1 MKFCFESRQFIDVNT
16 DCNKFAVIGE
26 NIGLNWSEFKSSV
39 EHLSHF
45 LRSECELIHELP
57 VIIYGH
63 KNAEMVAAMYACI
76 HANIPYIPID
86 EVYPKNRL
94 ERIAEISGAQCI
106 INCSGQ
112 DLINVA
118 GVTEIMY
125 VHDQSP
131 VIERKT
137 FIPNPLRFLSTVDPV
152 VYIIFTS
159 GSTGEP
165 KGVQISNEAILSF
178 TRWMT
183 NDFGFTSA
191 DVFANIAVFSFDL
204 SVFELMTFGA
214 LGSTLLLNGKN
225 TLEKPDDFLLRL
237 DKYKATVW
245 VSTPS
250 FCLIYAREIFSE
262 IESNI
267 SFFLF
272 CGEVLPHALAASLN
286 KYYPSSKVFNTYGPT
301 EATVATSLVEI
312 DAEIL
317 DKYPM
322 LPVGF
327 PKREC
332 EITIEENEI
341 VIHGSHVSLGY
352 LNRPDLN
359 EVKFGLKENVRY
371 FKTGDLGYIEDG
383 MLFCKGRND
392 DQVKL
397 RGYRIELNEITAK
410 VDALSFIEKSA
421 TIALKRNE
429 EVKKIVTLVTLKNEV
444 DFDVKAAVFESL
456 KASLP
461 EYMIPSDIKV
471 IDQIPLNQNG
481 KADRNQLTE
490 IYLKRT

>member
-1 MKFCFESRQFIDVNT
+1 MKFCFETRKFIEVDYES
-16 DCNKFAVIGE
+16 DKFAVIGE
-26 NIGLNWSEFKSSV
+26 NISLSWNEFKTAV
-39 EHLSHF
+39 EYVSDF
-45 LRSECELIHELP
+45 LTSDTELIRELP

-63 KNAEMVAAMYACI
+63 KNAEMVVAIYACM
-76 HANIPYIPID
+76 HARIPYIPID
-86 EVYPKNRL
+86 EVYPRNRL
-94 ERIAEISGAQCI
+94 ERIAEISGAQRI
-106 INCSGQ
+106 INCSGKERV
-112 DLINVA
+112 DVN
-118 GVTEIMY
+118 GVTEIVY
-125 VHDQSP
+125 SHDEP
-131 VIERKT
+131 LMIEKKD
-137 FIPNPLRFLSTVDPV
+137 FVPNPVKFLSVTDPL

-183 NDFGFTSA
+183 SDFGFKSN

-225 TLEKPDDFLLRL
+225 TLQKPDEFLLRL
-237 DKYKATVW
+237 ANYKASVW

-250 FCLIYAREIFSE
+250 FCLMYARETFAE
-262 IESNI
+262 IEKNI
-267 SFFLF
+267 AVFLF
-272 CGEVLPHALAASLN
+272 CGEVLPHALAASL
-286 KYYPSSKVFNTYGPT
+286 KQLYPNSKVFNTYGPT

-312 DAEIL
+312 DADIL
-317 DKYPM
+317 VKYPL

-341 VIHGSHVSLGY
+341 VIHGPHVSLGY

-359 EVKFGLKENVRY
+359 EVKFGLRDNTRF
-371 FKTGDLGYIEDG
+371 FKTGDLGYLEDG
-383 MLFCKGRND
+383 MLFCRGRKD
-392 DQVKL
+392 DQIKL
-397 RGYRIELNEITAK
+397 RGFRIELNEITAK
-410 VDALSFIEKSA
+410 IDALSFIEKSA

-429 EVKKIVTLVTLKNEV
+429 EVKKIVALVTLKDEV
-444 DFDVKAAVFESL
+444 DFDVKAAVFQSL

-471 IDQIPLNQNG
+471 IDEIPLNQNG

-490 IYLKRT
+490 IYLKR

>member
-1 MKFCFESRQFIDVNT
+1 
-16 DCNKFAVIGE
+16 
-26 NIGLNWSEFKSSV
+26 
-39 EHLSHF
+39 
-45 LRSECELIHELP
+45 
-57 VIIYGH
+57 
-63 KNAEMVAAMYACI
+63 
-76 HANIPYIPID
+76 
-86 EVYPKNRL
+86 
-94 ERIAEISGAQCI
+94 
-106 INCSGQ
+106 
-112 DLINVA
+112 
-118 GVTEIMY
+118 
-125 VHDQSP
+125 
-131 VIERKT
+131 
-137 FIPNPLRFLSTVDPV
+137 
-152 VYIIFTS
+152 
-159 GSTGEP
+159 
-165 KGVQISNEAILSF
+165 
-178 TRWMT
+178 MT

-191 DVFANIAVFSFDL
+191 DVFGNIAVFSFDL

-341 VIHGSHVSLGY
+341 VIHGAHVSLGY

-371 FKTGDLGYIEDG
+371 FKTGDLGY
-383 MLFCKGRND
+383 
-392 DQVKL
+392 KL

-481 KADRNQLTE
+481 KADRNLLTE

>member
-1 MKFCFESRQFIDVNT
+1 MKFCFETRKFIEVDYESE
-16 DCNKFAVIGE
+16 KFAVIGE
-26 NIGLNWSEFKSSV
+26 NISLSWNEFKTAV
-39 EHLSHF
+39 EYVSDF
-45 LRSECELIHELP
+45 LTSDTELIRELP

-63 KNAEMVAAMYACI
+63 KNAEMVVAIYACM
-76 HANIPYIPID
+76 HARIPYIPID
-86 EVYPKNRL
+86 EVYPRNRL
-94 ERIAEISGAQCI
+94 ERIAEISGAQRI
-106 INCSGQ
+106 INCSGKERV
-112 DLINVA
+112 DVN
-118 GVTEIMY
+118 GVTEIVY
-125 VHDQSP
+125 SHDEP
-131 VIERKT
+131 LMIEKKD
-137 FIPNPLRFLSTVDPV
+137 FVPNPVKFLSVTDPL

-183 NDFGFTSA
+183 SDFGFTSN

-225 TLEKPDDFLLRL
+225 TLEKPDEFLLRL
-237 DKYKATVW
+237 ANYKASVW

-250 FCLIYAREIFSE
+250 FCLMYARETFAE
-262 IESNI
+262 IEKNI
-267 SFFLF
+267 AVFLF
-272 CGEVLPHALAASLN
+272 CGEVLPHALAASL
-286 KYYPSSKVFNTYGPT
+286 KQLYPNSKVINTYGPT

-312 DAEIL
+312 DADIL
-317 DKYPM
+317 DKYPL

-341 VIHGSHVSLGY
+341 VIHGPHVSLGY

-359 EVKFGLKENVRY
+359 EVKFGLRDNTRF
-371 FKTGDLGYIEDG
+371 FKTGDLGYLEDG
-383 MLFCKGRND
+383 MLFCRGRND
-392 DQVKL
+392 DQIKL
-397 RGYRIELNEITAK
+397 RGFRIELNEITAK
-410 VDALSFIEKSA
+410 IDALSFIEKSA

-429 EVKKIVTLVTLKNEV
+429 EVKKIVALVTLKDEV
-444 DFDVKAAVFESL
+444 DFDVKAAVFQSL

-471 IDQIPLNQNG
+471 IDEIPLNQNG

-490 IYLKRT
+490 IYLKR